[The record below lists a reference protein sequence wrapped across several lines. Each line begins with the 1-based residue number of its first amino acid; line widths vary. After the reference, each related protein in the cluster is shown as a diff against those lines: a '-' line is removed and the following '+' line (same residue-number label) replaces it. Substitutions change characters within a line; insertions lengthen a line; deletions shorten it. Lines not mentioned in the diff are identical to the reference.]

1 MTAGK
6 EGGSLF
12 NGAQTFLR
20 PLTPLCTSIW
30 NVLSVW
36 QTPTNQKRS
45 NPSSIPLGIL
55 NNFKAPYF
63 LNTGI
68 VYLDACFLLLD

>member
-1 MTAGK
+1 MEPK
-6 EGGSLF
+6 HS
-12 NGAQTFLR
+12 
-20 PLTPLCTSIW
+20 PSSHTPLYFYLECSICLA
-30 NVLSVW
+30 N
-36 QTPTNQKRS
+36 TYKPE